1 MYNEE
6 EILDANLKDML
17 VVIGSYLYEGAEL
30 EDVDDGT
37 YNRLVTLLVK
47 HINRDIDKV
56 PKNVIIH

>member
-6 EILDANLKDML
+6 EILDSNLKDML

-37 YNRLVTLLVK
+37 YNRLVTLLVE
-47 HINRDIDKV
+47 HINREIDKA
-56 PKNVIIH
+56 PKDATIQ

>member
-47 HINRDIDKV
+47 HINRDINKP
-56 PKNVIIH
+56 PKDAIIH